1 MVVEAYR
8 FPAGAKL
15 KPDFIA
21 AVVLEGTPEV
31 NGERLGRWDLF
42 HPVGEGAGTVT
53 FPDGG
58 MIVAASIR

>member
-31 NGERLGRWDLF
+31 NGE
-42 HPVGEGAGTVT
+42 GAGTVT